1 MVALNKGTAN
11 VAANVLATA
20 RAMNA
25 SGINR
30 GSAGNVSARCGQGFV
45 ITPTGMSYDA
55 CIAAD
60 MVAVGADGTPAKG
73 ARRQPSSEWRFH
85 RDIYAARPEA
95 GAVVHTHSPFATAL
109 ACQQQGVPA
118 FHYMVARFGGA
129 DVRCAAY
136 ATFGTQDLSEAILRA
151 LQARCACLMA
161 HHGMLAF
168 GRDLDH
174 ALALAVELETL
185 CEQYWRVLQLGAPK
199 LLAGAEMRRVIAKFA
214 SYGQQNA
221 DAGERGGRRGTTR
234 RLARSS
240 NQAANEFADFAPGK
254 RLP

>member
-1 MVALNKGTAN
+1 MSAGNIGLAEK
-11 VAANVLATA
+11 VLATA

-30 GSAGNVSARCGQGFV
+30 GSAGNVSARCDGGFM
-45 ITPTGMSYDA
+45 ITPTGMAYDA
-55 CIAAD
+55 CTAAD
-60 MVAVGADGTPAKG
+60 MVRVGADGTASGGRK
-73 ARRQPSSEWRFH
+73 PSSEWRFH
-85 RDIYAARPEA
+85 RDIYAARPDA

-136 ATFGTQDLSEAILRA
+136 ATFGSQELSDAIIAA
-151 LQARCACLMA
+151 LDGRCACLMA
-161 HHGMLAF
+161 HHGMVVF
-168 GRDLDH
+168 GRDCDQ

-199 LLAGAEMRRVIAKFA
+199 LLAADEMQRVLAKFA
-214 SYGQQNA
+214 SYGQQ
-221 DAGERGGRRGTTR
+221 D
-234 RLARSS
+234 
-240 NQAANEFADFAPGK
+240 
-254 RLP
+254 